1 MQQAQIEIQV
11 SRPISKGLSRIQYLT
26 ELFHFKGKDMLFTYF
41 IGVDVSKKCLDF
53 ALVTA
58 GQVHFHLQVENT
70 PVGIKQALKSLKSQ
84 CKLQLSQALF
94 CVEHT
99 GLYQNTLLAYLSK
112 QQAHIW
118 LESALHIK
126 AGGGLQRGKTDKVD
140 ASRIALYASKNQERI
155 KTWQPPRPQVQE
167 LRALAA
173 LRNRLLEAKKQLQ
186 VPLQE
191 QKPLLSKSLMRQLE
205 QNSQASLKALEKD
218 VAQTEACIQQL
229 ISQDEQLKHYFELL
243 TSVQGIGSVTAT
255 QVIIATNEFQDF
267 QQAKAFACH
276 AGVAPFAYQSGSS
289 VRGKTK
295 VSPKADKKLKRLL
308 HLAALTAIRIKGEL
322 QDYYHRKVAQGKHKM
337 SVLNAVRNKLV
348 LRMFAVIHKNRKY
361 EKNYPYPLA
370 PVIEI

>member
-1 MQQAQIEIQV
+1 
-11 SRPISKGLSRIQYLT
+11 
-26 ELFHFKGKDMLFTYF
+26 MLFEYF
-41 IGVDVSKKCLDF
+41 IGVDVSKKWLDF
-53 ALVTA
+53 ALLQA
-58 GQVHFHLQVENT
+58 GQVRCHLQVENT
-70 PVGIKQALKSLKSQ
+70 TAGIKQALKGLQSQ
-84 CKLQLSQALF
+84 WKVAVSQALF

-118 LESALHIK
+118 LASALHIK
-126 AGGGLQRGKTDKVD
+126 AGGGLQRGKSDKVD
-140 ASRIALYASKNQERI
+140 AVRIGQYAYKNQERI
-155 KTWQPPRPQVQE
+155 NLWQPPREQVQE
-167 LRALAA
+167 LRALTA
-173 LRNRLLEAKKQLQ
+173 LRNRLVEAKKQLQ

-191 QKPLLSKSLMRQLE
+191 QKGLLSKSLMRQLE

-218 VAQTEACIQQL
+218 IAQTEARMQAV
-229 ISQDEQLKHYFELL
+229 ISQDEQLMHYFDLL
-243 TSVQGIGSVTAT
+243 ISVQGIGPVTAT

-267 QQAKAFACH
+267 KQAKAFACH

-308 HLAALTAIRIKGEL
+308 HLAALTVIRIKGEL
-322 QDYYHRKVAQGKHKM
+322 QDYYQRKVAQGKHKM
-337 SVLNAVRNKLV
+337 SVLNAIRNKLV
-348 LRMFAVIHKNRKY
+348 HRMFAVVHKNKKY